1 MVKVTLSVQPRF
13 LFRHLNR
20 ALLLLAL
27 RLAGVSVFGEEVAGE
42 IKAEA
47 SPGTVG
53 ALLAGDRRS
62 RSVAASAADCGDGEP
77 ETVPLPLLPLLG
89 LEGEDRR
96 TERSLLF

>member
-1 MVKVTLSVQPRF
+1 MYNLFQKIPTNLFTWLSALHVNLSCWFLASSVVKVTLSVQPRF
-13 LFRHLNR
+13 LFRHLNK
-20 ALLLLAL
+20 ALRLLAL

-62 RSVAASAADCGDGEP
+62 RSVAASGAD
-77 ETVPLPLLPLLG
+77 
-89 LEGEDRR
+89 
-96 TERSLLF
+96 